1 MIDLSKLPAP
11 SLMQTDYPTLLQS
24 MRDSIVLAY
33 PEIESTIDLES
44 EPIRKLIEL
53 FAYQQFMTISY
64 VNDVAK
70 QTMLAF
76 ANGSNLDQ
84 IGGTFAVERLTN
96 ESDERFRARIQ
107 ESFEGYTTAG
117 SYGAYRFHSMGAS
130 PEIKDVK
137 VTSSQPGTVDIYVL
151 GQNGLPSQA
160 ILDAVYSACNA
171 EDVRPLCDTVVVH
184 PCQIVGYSINAQI
197 NIPAGPDSSVIYQAA
212 LASINGYTQS
222 ALAIGNDI
230 NISAIHA
237 ALHVEGVKS
246 VSLAQPLSD
255 IIITDYQAP
264 LCASIN
270 LSVSVSYG

>member
-84 IGGTFAVERLTN
+84 IGATFAVARLLN
-96 ESDERFRARIQ
+96 EPDDRYRARIQ

-184 PCQIVGYSINAQI
+184 PCQIVNYAISAQLI
-197 NIPAGPDSSVIYQAA
+197 IPLGPDASVIYQAA
-212 LASINGYTQS
+212 LTSLNAYAQS

>member
-53 FAYQQFMTISY
+53 FAYQQLMTISY

-76 ANGSNLDQ
+76 ATGSNLDQ
-84 IGGTFAVERLTN
+84 IGGTFSVERLSGET
-96 ESDERFRARIQ
+96 DERFRARIQ

-117 SYGAYRFHSMGAS
+117 SYGAYRFHAMGAS
-130 PEIKDVK
+130 SNIKDVK
-137 VTSSQPGTVDIYVL
+137 IASSQPGTVDIYVL
-151 GQNGLPSQA
+151 ANNGTATSEL
-160 ILDAVYSACNA
+160 LNTVYNACNA
-171 EDVRPLCDTVVVH
+171 EEVRPLCDTVVVH
-184 PCQIVGYSINAQI
+184 PCEIIAYSINAQI
-197 NIPAGPDSSVIYQAA
+197 NIPAGPDANVIYQAA
-212 LASINGYTQS
+212 LANANAYTQS

-246 VSLAQPLSD
+246 VNLAQPLSD
-255 IIITDYQAP
+255 IVLSDYQAP
-264 LCASIN
+264 LCTSVN
-270 LSVSVSYG
+270 LSVSVNYG

>member
-11 SLMQTDYPTLLQS
+11 NLIETDYATLLQT

-33 PEIESTIDLES
+33 PDIASTIDLES

-53 FAYQQFMTISY
+53 FAYQQLMTINY
-64 VNDVAK
+64 VNDTAK

-76 ANGSNLDQ
+76 ASGSNLDQ
-84 IGGTFAVERLTN
+84 IGATFSVARLIN
-96 ESDERFRARIQ
+96 EPDDRYRARIQ

-117 SYGAYRFHSMGAS
+117 SYGAYRFHAIGAS
-130 PEIKDVK
+130 SDIKDVK
-137 VTSSQPGTVDIYVL
+137 VTTSQPGVVDIYVL
-151 GQNGLPSQA
+151 ANNGNATAEMLNA
-160 ILDAVYSACNA
+160 IYNACNA

-184 PCQIVGYSINAQI
+184 PCQIVNYAINAQLI
-197 NIPAGPDSSVIYQAA
+197 IPLGPDASVIYQAA
-212 LASINGYTQS
+212 LTSLNAYAQS

-246 VSLAQPLSD
+246 VSLSLPLSD
-255 IIITDYQAP
+255 IIVNDYQAP
-264 LCASIN
+264 LCTSVT
-270 LSVSVSYG
+270 LSVSTNNG